1 MAYHVLYRRR
11 AERDLDKLAETTT
24 LEWFDGLAEAIES
37 LAELPN
43 RCAFAPERTLRKK
56 GVRQLL
62 YGEGRSIY
70 RILYRVQDESVE
82 ILTIRHA
89 HRRPLSK

>member
-11 AERDLDKLAETTT
+11 AERDLDKLAQSAT
-24 LEWFDGLAEAIES
+24 LEWFDGLVGAIES
-37 LAELPN
+37 LAEFPQ
-43 RCAFAPERTLRKK
+43 RCAFAPDPGFRER

-62 YGEGRSIY
+62 FGEGHSIY
-70 RILYRVQDESVE
+70 RVLYGVKDEEVE

-89 HRRPLSK
+89 RRQYLKR